1 MENLRELW
9 TNSADS
15 EWDIRVMG
23 TSPVTD
29 RVEIEKGDVLQIDF
43 FNIFPLFYLLY
54 LSSIQKKEGA
64 REVALMR
71 RAIEA
76 IIVLYTICV

>member
-1 MENLRELW
+1 
-9 TNSADS
+9 
-15 EWDIRVMG
+15 MG

-43 FNIFPLFYLLY
+43 FNIFPLFYLSY

-64 REVALMR
+64 REVSCIDATSDRSYDSTVIL
-71 RAIEA
+71 
-76 IIVLYTICV
+76 IVH

>member
-1 MENLRELW
+1 
-9 TNSADS
+9 
-15 EWDIRVMG
+15 MG

-54 LSSIQKKEGA
+54 LLSIQKKEGA
-64 REVALMR
+64 REVTALR

-76 IIVLYTICV
+76 STMIVH

>member
-29 RVEIEKGDVLQIDF
+29 RVEIEKGDVLQIYF
-43 FNIFPLFYLLY
+43 FISFPLFYLSY
-54 LSSIQKKEGA
+54 LSSIQKKRGGPRSCIDA
-64 REVALMR
+64 TSV
-71 RAIEA
+71 EA
-76 IIVLYTICV
+76 SNMIVH